1 MTIEHSTISFG
12 EIHTVANWA
21 VTVGGVAALGG
32 IPAGDGDIGKVAW
45 VAGVGHYVLASTAPT
60 VWESLSVT
68 ITDMTYDIPSAMLS
82 IALSDG
88 TTHSVVIVAGLSES
102 EVNALIADALN
113 SYDTAIKAYIGNSI
127 TTALVALTT
136 ANIPDSLDKRYV
148 SDAQLAVLGN
158 TSGTNS
164 GDETQAS
171 IKLKLGAAS
180 AAQDGY
186 LSSADWSTFNSKEPA
201 IPNGTA
207 AQYVLGNK
215 TLGTL
220 NTDAVAET
228 ASRVFLSP
236 AQKTVATQAAS
247 ATLNGYLSS
256 TDWSTFNSKQAAL
269 ADVITAGTY
278 GSSTQYPVITFNAK
292 GIATVVT
299 LQTVPLPTFTD
310 ANFSVQKAGSPSI
323 TASWS
328 LTALTSS
335 RVHTYP
341 DKAINFGDLPSV
353 ATTNSNNLSGTNCH
367 ILGGGSNT
375 VSGTGVVAVGCN
387 GCDLSMYTNNVIAI
401 GLRGT
406 TNVYAVAPRQAILLG
421 SSALTAPPYN
431 ISGAHAAALGVIQCV
446 YSDICQ
452 ANGTT
457 YNATLNG
464 VNTPS
469 STNCIKL
476 LPSASALASTVIDL
490 DFIIVI
496 GDNMSGALLAPR
508 RTVFA
513 KRRVYVVFA
522 YNNSYVG
529 EFNSSVE
536 VIGTDTSVGSA
547 ATGTVT
553 VGVTVDSA
561 NNRLIPTVSATSGSN
576 QTLFQFGVR
585 STAHYN
591 RNV

>member
-12 EIHTVANWA
+12 EIHPVANWA

-32 IPAGDGDIGKVAW
+32 IPVGDGDIGKVAW
-45 VAGVGHYVLASTAPT
+45 VAGVGHYVLASTSPT
-60 VWESLSVT
+60 VWESLGVT
-68 ITDMTYDIPSAMLS
+68 ITDMTYDMPSATLS
-82 IALSDG
+82 ITLSDG

-102 EVNALIADALN
+102 EVNALITDAL
-113 SYDTAIKAYIGNSI
+113 YDYDVGIKTYISNSI
-127 TTALVALTT
+127 TTALGSLTT
-136 ANIPDSLDKRYV
+136 ANIPDSPDKRYV

-164 GDETQAS
+164 GDETTTS

-180 AAQDGY
+180 STHDGY
-186 LSSADWSTFNSKEPA
+186 LT
-201 IPNGTA
+201 
-207 AQYVLGNK
+207 
-215 TLGTL
+215 
-220 NTDAVAET
+220 
-228 ASRVFLSP
+228 
-236 AQKTVATQAAS
+236 
-247 ATLNGYLSS
+247 S
-256 TDWSTFNSKQAAL
+256 TDWSTFNGKQAAL

-292 GIATVVT
+292 GIATGVT
-299 LQTVPLPTFTD
+299 LQTVPTPTFTD
-310 ANFSVQKAGSPSI
+310 ATFSVQKNGSPSI
-323 TASWS
+323 TARWS
-328 LTALTSS
+328 LTALTGSV
-335 RVHTYP
+335 VHTYP
-341 DKAINFGDLPSV
+341 NKDIDFRTLSSV
-353 ATTNSNNLSGTNCH
+353 GASDSNTLSGTRNR
-367 ILGGGSNT
+367 ILGGSSNT
-375 VSGTGVVAVGCN
+375 VSGTDVVAVGCN
-387 GCDLSMYTNNVIAI
+387 GCDLSMYTNNVTAI
-401 GLRGT
+401 GLQGT
-406 TNVYAVAPRQAILLG
+406 TNLYAVAPRRAILLG
-421 SSALTAPPYN
+421 SSALTTSILN

-446 YSDICQ
+446 YSGICT

-457 YNATLNG
+457 YNATLDG

-476 LPSASALASTVIDL
+476 LPSASVLSSAVIDL
-490 DFIIVI
+490 DFIIVV

-513 KRRVYVVFA
+513 KRRVYIVYAF
-522 YNNSYVG
+522 NDSDVG
-529 EFNSSVE
+529 AFNSSVE

-561 NNRLIPTVSATSGSN
+561 NNRLIPTVSATSGST